1 VHVPYKGSGPAL
13 TDLIGGQ
20 VQLMFANLTAALPA
34 VKPGRLRALAV
45 TGRQRS
51 TAAPEL
57 PTVMEAGVPGYVV
70 ISWFGLFAPA
80 ATPRDIVMRL
90 NKEIAMATRSADVR
104 ERLATEGAE
113 PSATTPE
120 EFGAFVKSE
129 VAQWGKVIRDAKIT
143 PE

>member
-1 VHVPYKGSGPAL
+1 
-13 TDLIGGQ
+13 
-20 VQLMFANLTAALPA
+20 
-34 VKPGRLRALAV
+34 
-45 TGRQRS
+45 
-51 TAAPEL
+51 
-57 PTVMEAGVPGYVV
+57 
-70 ISWFGLFAPA
+70 
-80 ATPRDIVMRL
+80 MRL